1 MKNSTYSSNRLD
13 DLYGP
18 TQIGPLPAG
27 ATNWKQIAIYSC
39 VAGGVIVVFLYGIHL
54 INSHN
59 TKLFAAQIKPTLDRN
74 KDLQGKID
82 KISLELE
89 DIKTQQSL
97 KLLKTPDASSLKD
110 INHEESV

>member
-18 TQIGPLPAG
+18 TQLGPLPAG
-27 ATNWKQIAIYSC
+27 TTDWKQIAIYTC
-39 VAGGVIVVFLYGIHL
+39 VAGGAIVVFLYGIHL

-59 TKLFAAQIKPTLDRN
+59 TKLLAVQIKPTLDHN

-89 DIKTQQSL
+89 DLKSKQSIT
-97 KLLKTPDASSLKD
+97 LLKIQDASKKD
-110 INHEESV
+110 IKHEESE